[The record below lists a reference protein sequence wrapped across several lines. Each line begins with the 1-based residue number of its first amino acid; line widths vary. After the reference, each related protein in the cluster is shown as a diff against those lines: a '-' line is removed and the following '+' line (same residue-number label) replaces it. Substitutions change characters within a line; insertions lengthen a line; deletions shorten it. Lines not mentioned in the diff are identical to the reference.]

1 MLNTL
6 PVAITSAAYDAFIE
20 RDLARVAQDLD
31 NAEAR
36 AELVDS
42 IASSIEQRKTQVPD
56 PVEFVDALGAITD
69 AEAVEVLAAFR
80 AGPATFHSVIGAKY
94 RESVAALARAA
105 AEADVQRLDD
115 DARRDAAA
123 RGDA

>member
-6 PVAITSAAYDAFIE
+6 PIGITSAAYDAFIE
-20 RDLARVAQDLD
+20 RGLARVAQDLD

-42 IASSIEQRKTQVPD
+42 IASSIELRKTQVPD

-69 AEAVEVLAAFR
+69 AEAVGVLAAFR
-80 AGPATFHSVIGAKY
+80 AGPATFHRVIGAKY
-94 RESVAALARAA
+94 RECVAALARTAA
-105 AEADVQRLDD
+105 AADVQRLDD

-123 RGDA
+123 RGDT